1 MALLSS
7 AAMTLPQATPRDP
20 LGWCAAITLAFAALV
35 FWHLGTPSRIYFD
48 EVHYVPAARILSAFD
63 HISNREHPLVGKEL
77 IALGIALFGDHP
89 WSWRFFPAIAG
100 IATLFAFMRGMWFA
114 SLSRF
119 ATLTSGVLL
128 ATGFILFVQSRIAM
142 LDIFMVAFA
151 ILALWMVAGAVRLPQ
166 QARWRLILAG
176 IFMGLALGS
185 KWNAAPVLMVPG
197 LAFLVIRLKE
207 TGPRFLTATDAAPI
221 RGISLIEAGLW
232 LGVLPVLVYLATF
245 WPVFFYAKDPL
256 TIGGYWEY
264 HQKMWELQQQTVKPH
279 PYMSRWYHWVIDW
292 RAIWYLY
299 DNVDGAQRGV
309 LLIGNPFSM
318 IAGLVAVG
326 WCAFA
331 GVVRKNTAALAMAVL
346 YAVTLGMWIIAP
358 KPIQFYYHYFLP
370 SCFLLGALAVA
381 LDDLWKAGWKKLA
394 LAGVILS
401 VVVFAIFYPIISS
414 TALPGGRPAYE
425 FWMWLK
431 SWR

>member
-1 MALLSS
+1 S
-7 AAMTLPQATPRDP
+7 AAMMTEPQANVRDP
-20 LGWCAAITLAFAALV
+20 LGWCAIITLAFAALV
-35 FWHLGTPSRIYFD
+35 FWRLGTPSRIYFD
-48 EVHYVPAARILSAFD
+48 EVHYVPAARILATFD
-63 HISNREHPLVGKEL
+63 HITNREHPLLGKEL

-89 WSWRFFPAIAG
+89 WSWRVMPAIAG
-100 IATLFAFMRGMWFA
+100 VATLFAFMRGMWFA

-119 ATLTSGVLL
+119 ATIASGILL
-128 ATGFILFVQSRIAM
+128 ATGFILFIQSRIAM

-151 ILALWMVAGAVRLPQ
+151 ILALWMVAGAARLPG

-197 LAFLVIRLKE
+197 IAFLVIRLKE
-207 TGPRFLTATDAAPI
+207 AGLRFLTATDVGPI

-245 WPVFFYAKDPL
+245 WPVFFYAKNPL

-264 HQKMWELQQQTVKPH
+264 HQKMWELQQQTIKPH

-299 DNVDGAQRGV
+299 DKVDGAQRGV
-309 LLIGNPFSM
+309 VMLGNPFSM
-318 IAGLVAVG
+318 IAGLFAVA
-326 WCAFA
+326 WCAYA
-331 GVVRKNTAALAMAVL
+331 GVMRKNVAALSMAVL
-346 YAVTLGMWIIAP
+346 YGVTLGMWIIAP

-381 LDDLWKAGWKKLA
+381 LDDLWKAGWKKTA
-394 LAGVILS
+394 LAGLGLAVA
-401 VVVFAIFYPIISS
+401 VFMVFYPIISS
-414 TALPGGRPAYE
+414 AKLSGPYSYE
-425 FWMWLK
+425 YWMWLK

>member
-63 HISNREHPLVGKEL
+63 HISNREHPLLGKEL

-119 ATLTSGVLL
+119 ATLTSGILL

-197 LAFLVIRLKE
+197 LAFLAIRLKE

-414 TALPGGRPAYE
+414 TALPGGKPAYE